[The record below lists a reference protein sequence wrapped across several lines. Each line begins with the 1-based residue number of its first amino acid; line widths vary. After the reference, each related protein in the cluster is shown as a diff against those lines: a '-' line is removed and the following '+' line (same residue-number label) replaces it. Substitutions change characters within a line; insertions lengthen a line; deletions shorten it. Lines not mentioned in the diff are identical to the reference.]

1 MNTTQLKE
9 FFTSRPSLS
18 KRGVCREAGISDTLL
33 DRIMFRGGTLTD
45 NVATKLTP
53 VLNRYGGKFLKIGDS
68 VNYCNGLFFDIDSIN
83 HDADICYDK
92 KGMWY
97 ALINCKAV

>member
-1 MNTTQLKE
+1 MTTNQLKE

-45 NVATKLTP
+45 NVAAKLAP
-53 VLNRYGGKFLKIGDS
+53 VLNRYGGCITQVREYNIEDFMEEHGLGEEDL
-68 VNYCNGLFFDIDSIN
+68 VNDIT
-83 HDADICYDK
+83 
-92 KGMWY
+92 MPWER
-97 ALINCKAV
+97 